1 MPPGGGEFDYFL
13 MLRIRDLERFNKLH
27 AGEIIKLRGTADPH
41 LLRIEGDHVDH
52 RIAALSAPDPTQK
65 RNTALLRGLS

>member
-1 MPPGGGEFDYFL
+1 

-27 AGEIIKLRGTADPH
+27 AGEIIKLRRGTADPH

-52 RIAALSAPDPTQK
+52 RIAALERA
-65 RNTALLRGLS
+65 